1 MSEGS
6 RIIHAAAFVDAL
18 KSSGYKSTYNAIS
31 EIVDNS
37 IDANAKNVFIIG
49 EQKLVNTEG
58 SAEKRISSFAFLD
71 DGAGMDYEH
80 LKNCL
85 SIGYSDKSERAG
97 MGRFGVGLPQAS
109 VFVCNRVEVYSWQ
122 NGIANCMRTHLDI
135 DEIRDLDLNE
145 LDTPV
150 EASVPEEYRC

>member
-1 MSEGS
+1 MSAGS

-71 DGAGMDYEH
+71 DGEGMDYEH
-80 LKNCL
+80 LKSCL

-109 VFVCNRVEVYSWQ
+109 VFVCNRVEVY
-122 NGIANCMRTHLDI
+122 
-135 DEIRDLDLNE
+135 
-145 LDTPV
+145 
-150 EASVPEEYRC
+150 